1 MTGPAGA
8 AARPRITT
16 ARVNKAGPRPTAQ
29 GADVE
34 DCWAVLAESEPEVW
48 SVPDAPVVSVPD
60 VSVPDVFVPDVSEV
74 PAPEV
79 SVPDVPVL
87 EPSVPDVP
95 DVASV
100 VGVEVWPEVVGS
112 VEVGVEV
119 VSVELGPKAVL
130 TSWCT
135 TPGPTETCIS
145 SIVVLNWLAIAS
157 RSSRSSSAS
166 SLVWMLGRPE
176 SRVDWNLWRRSWSA
190 CRPSV
195 VIRTGPSVERTY

>member
-1 MTGPAGA
+1 MTAPAGA

-16 ARVNKAGPRPTAQ
+16 PRVNKAGPRPTAQ

-48 SVPDAPVVSVPD
+48 SVPDAPV
-60 VSVPDVFVPDVSEV
+60 V